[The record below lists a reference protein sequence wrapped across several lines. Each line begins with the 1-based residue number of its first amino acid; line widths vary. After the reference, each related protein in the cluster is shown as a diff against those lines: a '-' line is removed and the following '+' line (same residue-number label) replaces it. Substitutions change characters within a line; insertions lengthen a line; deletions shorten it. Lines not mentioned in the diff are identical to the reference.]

1 MLSSNCPAL
10 GRRSR
15 KERESPWAR
24 SKLWFTAVTIA
35 ITSSSTAFGS
45 AQFVAWNGTE
55 VNIAAGEFADILET
69 SDNVF
74 SLEDINRVNAELQ
87 SQGIET
93 QNRINVFLA
102 ETGSGLSMV
111 TMLGG
116 VEAPNPSGQTT
127 AVSTTMFIPGSA
139 SWQFN
144 TDAGGTFDAV
154 QPRNDI
160 AQRSLPVGF
169 RCELRSP
176 GCIQSGLRRRRQPPV
191 QRVPTGWTVGQH
203 HPAAHQ
209 PGWDL
214 VSGGQLDFDP
224 AEDSGPDF
232 QYFDFEITDIPAP
245 SGLAAPAVRHAGCAS
260 KTSLTPIR

>member
-1 MLSSNCPAL
+1 MGP
-10 GRRSR
+10 
-15 KERESPWAR
+15 

-35 ITSSSTAFGS
+35 ITSSSLLAAGS

-69 SDNVF
+69 SGNVF

-154 QPRNDI
+154 Q
-160 AQRSLPVGF
+160 LG
-169 RCELRSP
+169 ETTLL
-176 GCIQSGLRRRRQPPV
+176 SGLFQWDSGV
-191 QRVPTGWTVGQH
+191 NSAALAASNLVFGDVGSLQFNEF
-203 HPAAHQ
+203 Q
-209 PGWDL
+209 Q
-214 VSGGQLDFDP
+214 GGLSANNTIQLLTSQGGTWSVADSFDFDP

-245 SGLAAPAVRHAGCAS
+245 SGLALLLFAMQGVR
-260 KTSLTPIR
+260 RRRR